1 MDVGSAG
8 TPGDVVAQ
16 EAAARRGLAFDAP
29 LLLEPAYFEKPWG
42 GRRLADE
49 LGRRGMPSG
58 PVGESWDVADLPEH
72 RSRVL
77 TGPHAGRTLGEVW
90 GSPYPLLIKV
100 LDAREDLSVQLHPDE
115 RAAAERGDAAV
126 KEEAWVALATGGHVA
141 LLDGA
146 VDDIGDGADLLQR
159 MRRVPLQAG
168 SADQPPTAVH
178 VPPGTCHAILGGC
191 LLVEVQ
197 NPVDV
202 TWRLYDHGRVGLDG
216 RPRALHMAEASSVLR
231 RGPSE
236 PTAVA
241 QGGRVV
247 SGRRFRIDLMPP
259 GNASLPASDAA
270 RVVVPL
276 GDLRASTTSG
286 SVAVSRAHAVVLPA
300 PAVAIE
306 ASDWCVLA
314 TAVDPA

>member
-1 MDVGSAG
+1 MADVAG
-8 TPGDVVAQ
+8 GTSR
-16 EAAARRGLAFDAP
+16 EAAVRDALVFDAP

-49 LGRRGMPSG
+49 LGRRGMPAG

-77 TGPHAGRTLGEVW
+77 TGPHAGRTLGQVW

-126 KEEAWVALATGGHVA
+126 KEEAWVALASGGEVA

-146 VDDIGDGADLLQR
+146 IDDIGDGAALLQR
-159 MRRVPLQAG
+159 MRRVPLDAG
-168 SADQPPTAVH
+168 RADAPPTAVH
-178 VPPGTCHAILGGC
+178 VPPGTVHAILGGC

-216 RPRALHMAEASSVLR
+216 QPRALHTAEASPVLQ

-236 PTAVA
+236 PPAITH
-241 QGGRVV
+241 GGRVV
-247 SGRRFRIDLMPP
+247 SGRRFRIDLMPA
-259 GNASLPASDAA
+259 GNTSLPPSDAA

-276 GDLRASTTSG
+276 GDLRASTASG
-286 SVAVSRAHAVVLPA
+286 SVAVSRARAVVLPP
-300 PAVAIE
+300 PAVSIE
-306 ASDWCVLA
+306 ATDWYVLA
-314 TAVDPA
+314 TAVGPA